1 LLDIFPCFK
10 TREPLIF
17 DITPYNFNFIKPPNK
32 VFRSAPYVENEAYI
46 DWLDRVEKEFG
57 EFWKSHGIFDLI
69 QISRIGPKYHT
80 EMLVAALHFYEN
92 STNTFHFECGMMT
105 PTLFDV
111 AAITGLRP
119 IGETYDPT
127 QTSNNIS
134 FIPRESTFQKYITEN
149 RGVTDSEV
157 SDIEHV
163 AFLTLWLSHYIFCSS
178 SLQVAKKFIPMAI
191 QIHEGQQFGLGKLIL
206 ASLYES
212 IGTACDS
219 LKKVHDGSTFLAAGP
234 FWLLQLWLN
243 ATFEKEMELIVPK
256 DYVAFVNQRQIE
268 GIRAAR
274 LTPLP
279 KGLKYEQLF
288 MKYFNVF
295 FHLSTFKR
303 EHAPFVDRKVGH
315 TWFIEEFP
323 TTNVDNEDDI
333 TKFWSAFLDPAILS
347 CRIGKDA
354 KSYGLVGYHP
364 NLVSRQF
371 GFSQIVPKSFYLRVK
386 DVCLGYC
393 GISEKR
399 FKAFLKLSE
408 DNKYEIHPF
417 PYTISY
423 YCSKG
428 FADWW
433 ERYYTSRTVE
443 KNSLLS
449 RLEIGFRQPQI
460 EKIRSKRKT
469 LGINYLTSLSLNQL

>member
-1 LLDIFPCFK
+1 
-10 TREPLIF
+10 
-17 DITPYNFNFIKPPNK
+17 
-32 VFRSAPYVENEAYI
+32 
-46 DWLDRVEKEFG
+46 
-57 EFWKSHGIFDLI
+57 
-69 QISRIGPKYHT
+69 
-80 EMLVAALHFYEN
+80 M
-92 STNTFHFECGMMT
+92 
-105 PTLFDV
+105 
-111 AAITGLRP
+111 
-119 IGETYDPT
+119 
-127 QTSNNIS
+127 
-134 FIPRESTFQKYITEN
+134 
-149 RGVTDSEV
+149 
-157 SDIEHV
+157 
-163 AFLTLWLSHYIFCSS
+163 
-178 SLQVAKKFIPMAI
+178 
-191 QIHEGQQFGLGKLIL
+191 
-206 ASLYES
+206 
-212 IGTACDS
+212 
-219 LKKVHDGSTFLAAGP
+219 
-234 FWLLQLWLN
+234 
-243 ATFEKEMELIVPK
+243 PK
-256 DYVAFVNQRQIE
+256 DYATAVNQRQIE
-268 GIRAAR
+268 GIRADR

-279 KGLKYEQLF
+279 KGLNYEQLF

-303 EHAPFVDRKVGH
+303 EHAPFVQRKVGP

-443 KNSLLS
+443 KNTLLS

-460 EKIRSKRKT
+460 EKIRSKQKT

>member
-1 LLDIFPCFK
+1 MASSSSQKKIVPLVGNWKQTFQGRVQEPIMDMSKQNIWEKRVMIPLLDASNTTNELLDIFPCFK
-10 TREPLIF
+10 TCEPRIF
-17 DITPYNFNFIKPPNK
+17 DITPYNFNFIKPPYK

-57 EFWKSHGIFDLI
+57 EFWKRHGIFDLI

-127 QTSNNIS
+127 QTGNNIS
-134 FIPRESTFQKYITEN
+134 FTPRESTFQKYITEN

-212 IGTACDS
+212 IGTSCDS
-219 LKKVHDGSTFLAAGP
+219 LKKVDDGSTFLAAGP

-243 ATFEKEMELIVPK
+243 ATFEKEM
-256 DYVAFVNQRQIE
+256 
-268 GIRAAR
+268 
-274 LTPLP
+274 
-279 KGLKYEQLF
+279 
-288 MKYFNVF
+288 
-295 FHLSTFKR
+295 
-303 EHAPFVDRKVGH
+303 
-315 TWFIEEFP
+315 
-323 TTNVDNEDDI
+323 
-333 TKFWSAFLDPAILS
+333 
-347 CRIGKDA
+347 
-354 KSYGLVGYHP
+354 
-364 NLVSRQF
+364 
-371 GFSQIVPKSFYLRVK
+371 
-386 DVCLGYC
+386 
-393 GISEKR
+393 
-399 FKAFLKLSE
+399 
-408 DNKYEIHPF
+408 
-417 PYTISY
+417 
-423 YCSKG
+423 
-428 FADWW
+428 
-433 ERYYTSRTVE
+433 
-443 KNSLLS
+443 
-449 RLEIGFRQPQI
+449 
-460 EKIRSKRKT
+460 
-469 LGINYLTSLSLNQL
+469 